1 MTFLYSI
8 IITCVFIGL
17 FGKKI
22 KRHSTLFYSLFLA
35 ISLLAILIVWGG
47 FRLSGPVRAYVLPI
61 LARGGLAGAFFIV
74 VMITGALP
82 NKTGLQR
89 VLLPIRGELS
99 ILASILTL
107 GHNIAY
113 GRTYFVALLS
123 KDSALLLTQKLA
135 AVCSLLMI
143 SIMIP
148 LFVTSFPG
156 VRRRMKAKKWKKLQR
171 LAYLFYALL
180 GVHIM
185 LLCLPYALAG
195 RQGYRLTV
203 TLYGTIF
210 LSYAICRAVKAFGKR
225 WMKQL
230 VWIDAA
236 VVCFTA
242 IVVSV
247 ALFTACAY
255 ENSKTGGAEATLEG
269 KENTSGEVTLE
280 IKENTSGKVNDDL
293 DEAGIKGE
301 GTEAGGRKDGV
312 YTGKGMGNSGPIT
325 VEIEVKDEKI
335 VSIRVVKQMEDE
347 PYWTDAANVIDQI
360 LERNSVEVDVVSGAT
375 YSSEGIKEAVREALA
390 AASGQ

>member
-47 FRLSGPVRAYVLPI
+47 FRLSGPVGAYVLPI
-61 LARGGLAGAFFIV
+61 LARGGLAGAFLIV

-99 ILASILTL
+99 ILASILTF

-113 GRTYFVALLS
+113 GRTYFVALFS

-135 AVCSLLMI
+135 AICSLLMI
-143 SIMIP
+143 FIMIP

-185 LLCLPYALAG
+185 LLCLPNALAG
-195 RQGYRLTV
+195 RPGYRLTV
-203 TLYGTIF
+203 ILYGTIF
-210 LSYAICRAVKAFGKR
+210 LSYAICRVVKALGKR
-225 WMKQL
+225 WVKQL
-230 VWIDAA
+230 VWID
-236 VVCFTA
+236 VA
-242 IVVSV
+242 IVCITATVVSA

-255 ENSKTGGAEATLEG
+255 ENDQTSGAEVILEE
-269 KENTSGEVTLE
+269 KENTSEEATLGE
-280 IKENTSGKVNDDL
+280 
-293 DEAGIKGE
+293 
-301 GTEAGGRKDGV
+301 KDGV

-325 VEIEVKDEKI
+325 VEVEVKDEKI

-347 PYWTDAANVIDQI
+347 PYWTDATNVIDQI
-360 LERNSVEVDVVSGAT
+360 LEHNSVEVDAVSGAT
-375 YSSEGIKEAVREALA
+375 FSSEGIKDAVREALA